1 MARWSAAL
9 LLGWWRQ
16 KRGGVQ
22 LRSKRQAA
30 SHGLAWTIHQ
40 KNSDCQQTAHPEK
53 LTGAH
58 DPQRALQK
66 NGDIMCHPILVPPFL
81 QEFDVANANVGAER
95 NHKKT
100 EVIYDVNDL
109 DAAAL
114 VWRIRDVQNMTKV
127 STVTA
132 CSITLEVAVGPR
144 QHIADPLVGK
154 ADVIRAMHER
164 VQPDPADGICLPPR
178 ECGSQPHQPHPA
190 STRPHNPP
198 GTAACGNL
206 R

>member
-40 KNSDCQQTAHPEK
+40 KNSDCKQTAHPEK
-53 LTGAH
+53 LTRAH
-58 DPQRALQK
+58 DPQHALQK
-66 NGDIMCHPILVPPFL
+66 NAGLADLWYMDDGDIMCHPILVPSFL
-81 QEFDVANANVGAER
+81 QEFDVANANVGAEQ

-100 EVIYDVNDL
+100 EVIYYVNDL

-114 VWRIRDVQNMTKV
+114 VWRIRDVQNMAKV

-132 CSITLEVAVGPR
+132 
-144 QHIADPLVGK
+144 
-154 ADVIRAMHER
+154 
-164 VQPDPADGICLPPR
+164 
-178 ECGSQPHQPHPA
+178 
-190 STRPHNPP
+190 
-198 GTAACGNL
+198 
-206 R
+206 